1 MFSDVPASQYW
12 MLSRYTRTSCAG
24 PGMNLSSFGIAFS
37 AVICRSPLDLP
48 SARLPRSFFR
58 IPSGDQGLGVFST
71 APPMSNLPSLVHRTS
86 SAADTATIIASQ

>member
-24 PGMNLSSFGIAFS
+24 PGMKRSNLGIVRS
-37 AVICRSPLDLP
+37 AAIWRSPLDFP

-58 IPSGDQGLGVFST
+58 MPSGDQGLVFFSS
-71 APPMSNLPSLVHRTS
+71 APPRSNLPMRVQRTS
-86 SAADTATIIASQ
+86 SAADTATSIESQ